1 MNIKNIGLY
10 IMMTLIA
17 VMFYSCSAENGGTSK
32 IVTTVIFI
40 VLFLG
45 ASLCSAVLTFKLRR
59 KKNAD
64 SNENDLLKKNE
75 E

>member
-1 MNIKNIGLY
+1 MNRKNIRLY
-10 IMMTLIA
+10 LIMTLMT
-17 VMFYSCSAENGGTSK
+17 VMFCSCSAKNVGTSK

-40 VLFLG
+40 LLFLG

-59 KKNAD
+59 RKNAD
-64 SNENDLLKKNE
+64 NNENDLLNKNE